1 MDLNE
6 LQRDALGEVFNIG
19 VGRAASS
26 LSQIVNDT
34 VLLSAPEVML
44 VHRSDAA
51 KVLLGSE
58 FRQFSTVSQHFSGA
72 FDAEAML
79 VFPESNALEIV
90 RLMVGPHMSIEELSE
105 FEQEAMC
112 EVGNIILN
120 ACMSAL
126 ADLFHLSLNGTLP
139 IHRFGDTESLAF
151 LEGDEQ
157 QMIQP
162 SRGRSMAAM
171 SSMIWPRRSLI
182 TWRRPG
188 LPASIFSLA
197 SSSPSWPRPSTP
209 VKPTTCAIISPA
221 G

>member
-6 LQRDALGEVFNIG
+6 LQRDALGEIFNIG

-34 VLLSAPEVML
+34 VLLSAPEVTL
-44 VHRSDAA
+44 VRREDAS

-58 FRQFSTVSQHFSGA
+58 FRQFSFFFQNFSGA

-79 VFPESNALEIV
+79 IFPESNALEIV

-126 ADLFHLSLNGTLP
+126 ADLFHIALNGTLP
-139 IHRFGDTESLAF
+139 VHRFGDTESLAF
-151 LEGDEQ
+151 LGGDDQMVLVLQVDMTISQ
-157 QMIQP
+157 QRVQGHILFLLSVVSM
-162 SRGRSMAAM
+162 RSMLDCLDAYL
-171 SSMIWPRRSLI
+171 REN
-182 TWRRPG
+182 G
-188 LPASIFSLA
+188 LL
-197 SSSPSWPRPSTP
+197 
-209 VKPTTCAIISPA
+209 
-221 G
+221 

>member
-6 LQRDALGEVFNIG
+6 LQRDALREIFNIG

-44 VHRSDAA
+44 VHREDAA

-58 FRQFSTVSQHFSGA
+58 FPQFSTVSQHFSGA

-90 RLMVGPHMSIEELSE
+90 RLMVGPHMSVEELSE

-126 ADLFHLSLNGTLP
+126 ADLFHLALNGTLP
-139 IHRFGDTESLAF
+139 VHRFGDTESLSF
-151 LEGDEQ
+151 LSGGDSQMVLVLQVDMTISQQRVQGHILFLLSVASMQSLLDCLDTYLREQ
-157 QMIQP
+157 
-162 SRGRSMAAM
+162 
-171 SSMIWPRRSLI
+171 
-182 TWRRPG
+182 G
-188 LPASIFSLA
+188 LL
-197 SSSPSWPRPSTP
+197 
-209 VKPTTCAIISPA
+209 
-221 G
+221 

>member
-1 MDLNE
+1 MNLNE
-6 LQRDALGEVFNIG
+6 LQRDALGEIFNIG

-44 VHRSDAA
+44 VHREDAA

-90 RLMVGPHMSIEELSE
+90 RLMVGPHMSVEELSE

-126 ADLFHLSLNGTLP
+126 ADLFHLTLNGTLP
-139 IHRFGDTESLAF
+139 IHRFGDTESLSILTGNEEQMVLVLQVDMTISQQRVQGHILF
-151 LEGDEQ
+151 LLSVTSMQSLLDCLDSYLREQ
-157 QMIQP
+157 
-162 SRGRSMAAM
+162 
-171 SSMIWPRRSLI
+171 
-182 TWRRPG
+182 G
-188 LPASIFSLA
+188 LL
-197 SSSPSWPRPSTP
+197 
-209 VKPTTCAIISPA
+209 
-221 G
+221 

>member
-6 LQRDALGEVFNIG
+6 LQRDALGEIFNIG

-34 VLLSAPEVML
+34 VLLSAPEVTL
-44 VHRSDAA
+44 VHREDAA

-58 FRQFSTVSQHFSGA
+58 FRQFSTVSQNFSGA
-72 FDAEAML
+72 FEAEAML

-90 RLMVGPHMSIEELSE
+90 RLMVGPQMSVEELSE

-126 ADLFHLSLNGTLP
+126 ADLFHLALNGTLP
-139 IHRFGDTESLAF
+139 IHRFGDTESLSF
-151 LEGDEQ
+151 LAGGAE
-157 QMIQP
+157 QMILVLQVDMTI
-162 SRGRSMAAM
+162 SQQRVQGHILFLLSIASMQ
-171 SSMIWPRRSLI
+171 SLLDCLDNYL
-182 TWRRPG
+182 REQG
-188 LPASIFSLA
+188 LL
-197 SSSPSWPRPSTP
+197 
-209 VKPTTCAIISPA
+209 
-221 G
+221 

>member
-34 VLLSAPEVML
+34 VLLSAPEVTL
-44 VHRSDAA
+44 VRRQDASR
-51 KVLLGSE
+51 VLLGSE
-58 FRQFSTVSQHFSGA
+58 FRQFSTVSQNFSGA
-72 FDAEAML
+72 FEAEAML
-79 VFPESNALEIV
+79 IFPESNALEIV

-126 ADLFHLSLNGTLP
+126 ADLFHIALNGTLP
-139 IHRFGDTESLAF
+139 LHRFGDTDSLAF
-151 LEGDEQ
+151 LGGEDQMVLVLQVDMTISQ
-157 QMIQP
+157 QRVQGHILFLL
-162 SRGRSMAAM
+162 SVVSMQ
-171 SSMIWPRRSLI
+171 SMLDCLDVYLREH
-182 TWRRPG
+182 G
-188 LPASIFSLA
+188 LL
-197 SSSPSWPRPSTP
+197 
-209 VKPTTCAIISPA
+209 
-221 G
+221 

>member
-1 MDLNE
+1 MNLND
-6 LQRDALGEVFNIG
+6 LQRDALGEIFNIG

-34 VLLSAPEVML
+34 VLLSAPEVTL
-44 VHRSDAA
+44 VRREDASR
-51 KVLLGSE
+51 VLLGSE

-79 VFPESNALEIV
+79 IFPESNALEIV

-126 ADLFHLSLNGTLP
+126 ADLFHIALHGTLP
-139 IHRFGDTESLAF
+139 IHRFGDTQSLSLLGGIDQMVLVLQVDMTISQQRVQGHILF
-151 LEGDEQ
+151 LL
-157 QMIQP
+157 
-162 SRGRSMAAM
+162 SVVSMQ
-171 SSMIWPRRSLI
+171 SLLDCLD
-182 TWRRPG
+182 TYLRENG
-188 LPASIFSLA
+188 LL
-197 SSSPSWPRPSTP
+197 
-209 VKPTTCAIISPA
+209 
-221 G
+221 